1 MKLIIVSILLLLF
14 SCSKEKKDV
23 CECSQKH
30 YGIEPVEQPN
40 GTIQTQT
47 VFKYKTS
54 PIEEQCSQDGKTVYY
69 GVSNTQWYTVECN

>member
-1 MKLIIVSILLLLF
+1 MKTISILLLLILV
-14 SCSKEKKDV
+14 SCTKEKKDV

-30 YGIEPVEQPN
+30 YAIEPMEQPN

-54 PIEEQCSQDGKTVYY
+54 PIDEACTQDNKTVYY
-69 GVSNTQWYTVECN
+69 GTSNTQWYTVECN